1 MASFIQHAFIICRTL
16 KELTNSAFS
25 IVFSFFPFQIHFLPR
40 NWIASTHACAR
51 FIRFIKKAERKKLR
65 LTKKSS
71 SGSLIQFWLNA
82 GENPYSDVLLIEN
95 INIFSSARS
104 WLVCSSLLLMFH
116 WKCERTSYVRFFF
129 LLLRALTSGLV
140 KKKKKNIRN
149 PTHFRIIFFFSFG
162 RKLFFEER
170 TPLGCRWSFVAVCR
184 GYNGFV
190 ENKIFPMEK
199 VGSFF
204 AGRYLIGKMI
214 F

>member
-51 FIRFIKKAERKKLR
+51 FIRFIKEAERKKLR

-140 KKKKKNIRN
+140 KKKKRTSEIL
-149 PTHFRIIFFFSFG
+149 HIFGSSSFFFFLSAGSCSSKKG
-162 RKLFFEER
+162 RHWDVVDPSSQSAEDITVLLKIKYFPWRKWEVFF
-170 TPLGCRWSFVAVCR
+170 CW
-184 GYNGFV
+184 
-190 ENKIFPMEK
+190 
-199 VGSFF
+199 
-204 AGRYLIGKMI
+204 
-214 F
+214 